1 MDVFSF
7 SRPALYKTHVRIF
20 KEVRESKTDI
30 CLSAAINWMY
40 MKPNNIHSIHSVPI
54 ISVYLPDHSKLSREK
69 SKMAKAGDKK
79 RIESNRKHIQIL
91 QFTIAISNVFFI
103 LFKFLLN
110 SPTLWHWI
118 ALASTTL
125 LFTFTY
131 NFIARSLAPHYSPQ
145 TGECIF
151 PGSDPS
157 KGGPISY
164 FHDVLYLTAA
174 AQFGGAFT
182 NYAWLVLLLI
192 PGYALLKL
200 ATLVLIPW
208 MSGSSHSSSYVPK
221 ETEMDRKRREK
232 KERQATRAEK
242 FRR

>member
-1 MDVFSF
+1 
-7 SRPALYKTHVRIF
+7 
-20 KEVRESKTDI
+20 
-30 CLSAAINWMY
+30 
-40 MKPNNIHSIHSVPI
+40 
-54 ISVYLPDHSKLSREK
+54 
-69 SKMAKAGDKK
+69 MAKAGDKK

-91 QFTIAISNVFFI
+91 QLIIAVSNIVFI
-103 LFKFLLN
+103 LFKFLLK
-110 SPTLWHWI
+110 SATTWHWI

-125 LFTFTY
+125 LYSFTY
-131 NFIARSLAPHYSPQ
+131 NFIAKSLAPHYSQ

-182 NYAWLVLLLI
+182 NYAWLVLALV
-192 PGYALLKL
+192 PGYALMKL
-200 ATLVLIPW
+200 TTLVLIPW
-208 MSGSSHSSSYVPK
+208 LSGPSQSSSYMPR
-221 ETEMDRKRREK
+221 ETEVERKRREK
-232 KERQATRAEK
+232 KERQEARAEK